1 MTRNKHEK
9 IFNESGFYRSTIDGI
24 PQYYEEYTRIQ
35 LDESASTKD
44 IDLFVFA
51 MLYDFMSYVA
61 QTLEGYQARGIS
73 LEVTRRQLI
82 EVINKCEV
90 KFTLSVLVV
99 SRAMISIVKE
109 SIPELSYIKDFDSDY
124 QVQRSVTWEQYTTKS
139 NLSAL
144 NVKDILVRNMTDN
157 DPDVPTHYLRRGAN
171 AMQGIISSS
180 KRKRNKI
187 PITPLG
193 LQKIN
198 DLDSLSE
205 EDTEGSESASP
216 AFDPTSPPYSVETT
230 ESSGKARI

>member
-144 NVKDILVRNMTDN
+144 NVKDILV
-157 DPDVPTHYLRRGAN
+157 
-171 AMQGIISSS
+171 GI
-180 KRKRNKI
+180 
-187 PITPLG
+187 
-193 LQKIN
+193 
-198 DLDSLSE
+198 
-205 EDTEGSESASP
+205 
-216 AFDPTSPPYSVETT
+216 
-230 ESSGKARI
+230 